1 MMQRR
6 TMLQTALAVVAWRPF
21 GRPAAAQAPFG
32 DAHLPR
38 VVTLA
43 EAVLPQEI
51 GAAGQRAAVDH
62 FLRWLRDYRAG
73 AERDHGYGVTGLRTA
88 PSSPAATYAAE
99 LDDLDRRAGGALAS
113 LSLAERQRVVNDA
126 IVAAGVKDLPGRPNG
141 GHVATDL
148 MSHYF
153 NSPAANDLAY
163 RRAIGR
169 DACRDLAGSDER
181 PAALS
186 GATGGA

>member
-1 MMQRR
+1 MLQRR

-21 GRPAAAQAPFG
+21 GQRAAAQAPFG

-38 VVTLA
+38 LLA
-43 EAVLPQEI
+43 LASAVLPQEL
-51 GAAGQRAAVDH
+51 GAAGQRAAVDQ

-88 PSSPAATYAAE
+88 PPSPAAKYAAE
-99 LDDLDRRAGGALAS
+99 LDDLDRRAGGTFAALAP
-113 LSLAERQRVVNDA
+113 AERRRVVADA
-126 IVAAGVKDLPGRPNG
+126 ITAAGVKELPGRPNG
-141 GHVATDL
+141 SHVATDV

-169 DACRDLAGSDER
+169 DACRDLAGSDQR
-181 PAALS
+181 PALLS
-186 GATGGA
+186 PTTGRG

>member
-1 MMQRR
+1 MQRR

-21 GRPAAAQAPFG
+21 GRMAAQASFG

-43 EAVLPQEI
+43 GAVLPQEI
-51 GAAGQRAAVDH
+51 GAAGHRAAVDQ
-62 FLRWLRDYRAG
+62 FLRWVHDYRAG

-88 PSSPAATYAAE
+88 APSPAAKYAAE
-99 LDDLDRRAGGALAS
+99 LDDLDRRAGGNFATLT
-113 LSLAERQRVVNDA
+113 LVERQRVVSEA
-126 IVAAGVKDLPGRPNG
+126 ITAAGVKDLPGRPNG

-169 DACRDLAGSDER
+169 DACRDLRGSDER
-181 PAALS
+181 PAVLS
-186 GATGGA
+186 GPTGGA